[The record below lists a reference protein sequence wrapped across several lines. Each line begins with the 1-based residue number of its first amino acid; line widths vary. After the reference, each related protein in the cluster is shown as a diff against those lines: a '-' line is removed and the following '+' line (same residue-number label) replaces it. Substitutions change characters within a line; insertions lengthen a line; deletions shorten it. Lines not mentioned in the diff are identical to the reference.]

1 MISLS
6 KRSGPLSRRKGPPSC
21 LPRRILIIVQNLPVP
36 FDRRVWLE
44 ATTLKRAG
52 YVVSVICPKGPGY
65 EKAEETIEGVHIYRH
80 NLPIEARGSH
90 NYLLEYAAA
99 LFWEFVLSIK
109 VARRHGFDVIH
120 ACNPPDLIFLVALF
134 FRLLF
139 GTKFIFDHHDVN
151 PELYE
156 AKFGRRDVFWWLLLQ
171 AEKLTFKAADISIA
185 TNESYRQIAIRR
197 GHMRPADVFV
207 VRSSP
212 DLNRMARCPP
222 DLRWRNGRAH
232 MVGYVGVISEIEGL
246 DLLLASIEHI
256 VRQRQRNDI
265 QFVVAGTGPEWQ
277 AIVALCKTMGLDDW
291 VTFAGRVDDK
301 TLFEI
306 LSTAD
311 VCVNPDRV
319 SAMSDIS
326 TMNKIMEYMAFE
338 KPIVQFDVKEG
349 RYSAGDAS
357 VYARANDPLD
367 FAEKVID
374 LIDDAEKRQRMGQ
387 FGRRRVTEAL
397 AWEQQQAVLL
407 EAYDALFRLPC
418 RVGLYRQLGLLRSS

>member
-1 MISLS
+1 MAGDVMTSSSKISA
-6 KRSGPLSRRKGPPSC
+6 PPPSRR
-21 LPRRILIIVQNLPVP
+21 PRRILIIVQNLPVP

-52 YVVSVICPKGPGY
+52 YDVSVICPKGPGY
-65 EKAEETIEGVHIYRH
+65 EAAEETIEGVHIYRH
-80 NLPIEARGSH
+80 NLPAEARGGVR
-90 NYLLEYAAA
+90 YLLEYTAA
-99 LFWEFVLSIK
+99 LFWELVLSIK
-109 VARRHGFDVIH
+109 VARRQGFDVIH
-120 ACNPPDLIFLVALF
+120 ACNPPDLIFLVAIIF
-134 FRLLF
+134 KILF

-171 AEKLTFKAADISIA
+171 AEKLTFKFADVSIA

-197 GHMRPADVFV
+197 GRMPPEDVFV
-207 VRSSP
+207 VRSAP
-212 DLNRMARCPP
+212 DLNRMVPCPP
-222 DLRWRNGRAH
+222 NPRWRNGRPH

-246 DLLLASIEHI
+246 DLLLASVEHI

-265 QFVVAGTGPEWQ
+265 QFVVVGKGPEWE
-277 AIVALCKTMGLDDW
+277 AIVAMCKNMHLEEW
-291 VTFAGRVDDK
+291 VTFTGRVDDS

-319 SAMSDIS
+319 SDMSDIS

-349 RYSAGDAS
+349 RYSAGAAS
-357 VYARANDPLD
+357 VYARANDPID
-367 FAEKVID
+367 FAEKLMDV
-374 LIDDAEKRQRMGQ
+374 IDDAQERQRMGQ

-397 AWEQQQAVLL
+397 AWEQQQPVLL
-407 EAYDALFRLPC
+407 EAYDALFRLPG
-418 RVGLYRQLGLLRSS
+418 RVGLYRQLRLLRST